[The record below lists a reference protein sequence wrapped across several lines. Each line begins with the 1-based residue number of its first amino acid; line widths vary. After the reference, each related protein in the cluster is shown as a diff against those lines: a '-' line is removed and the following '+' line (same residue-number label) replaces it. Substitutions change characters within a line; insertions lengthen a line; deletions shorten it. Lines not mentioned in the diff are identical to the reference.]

1 MVVVLSTAILKCGTK
16 MNCGLIKNSGIQFA
30 EQENIIINSNI
41 LQIQPHVRKLN
52 YFRFSG
58 AILNF
63 GVKESPDKVSM
74 GTVGKLTLE
83 NMGIAFGILSL
94 GGTEHKIH
102 LGDNPPQLQ
111 RTFKKNTIATLGLS
125 RLSC

>member
-1 MVVVLSTAILKCGTK
+1 
-16 MNCGLIKNSGIQFA
+16 MNYGLNKNSGIQFA
-30 EQENIIINSNI
+30 EQKNITINANI

-74 GTVGKLTLE
+74 GTVEKLALE
-83 NMGIAFGILSL
+83 NMGIAFGILSQS
-94 GGTEHKIH
+94 GNEPEIH
-102 LGDNPPQLQ
+102 LGGHLPPNCNV
-111 RTFKKNTIATLGLS
+111 RFKQYHCNTRVKTNVNLTLS
-125 RLSC
+125 SH